1 MTKKVRKKQ
10 ARTNPRQFAIMAIV
24 GGIVLLLMVGA
35 WMIFSSDQPEPIDIS
50 QIPDEHDEQGIP
62 YPAVPRIAID
72 EAKAKFDAG
81 EAIFVDVRSLEEYQ
95 ARHIPGA
102 LSMPTEEI
110 PARYKELPKDAE
122 IITYC
127 T

>member
-1 MTKKVRKKQ
+1 MPKNVRKK
-10 ARTNPRQFAIMAIV
+10 RSGVLSREMAILAIA
-24 GGIVLLLMVGA
+24 GGIVLLLIVGA
-35 WMIFSSDQPEPIDIS
+35 LVVFNSNQPESIDIS

-62 YPAVPRIAID
+62 YPAVPRIALV

-81 EAIFVDVRSLEEYQ
+81 EAIFLDVRSLEEYQ

-102 LSMPTEEI
+102 ISMPTEEI
-110 PARYKELPKDAE
+110 PARYQELAKDAE